1 MANSDVVYK
10 YIGVIEDD
18 SCADAQAIKTIME
31 ACDNDFIPPM
41 SVRESACKNLSNQ
54 EVHDKDIKVYW
65 KIILAQKNVAAY
77 IGETMVAFL
86 SFRHD
91 DNKEDFEPVVQS
103 EVVNYVSTICVLK
116 GYRGKHITSHFYD
129 MLENGIDIPDEVK
142 GDCVATRT
150 WNENY
155 AHIGLLQKRGFTL
168 THTIVGDREQDG
180 IKYDTVYYCKCPKR
194 RHVLT
199 FSDKQNESGYKVMVI
214 TTGGTIAQKHNEFD
228 RTVQQE
234 TSSPFKDCIVTIVEQ
249 MNDIGAKKQE
259 NHYVDTILIEELLNK
274 DSSNIVPEDWEVLVN
289 KIVDEYD
296 NYKAFVITHG
306 TNTLGYTS
314 AALSFA
320 LGRLGKPVVLTGSQ
334 VSFGEPG
341 SDAQMNLENA
351 LRIATYNKYDLW
363 GVMVVFG
370 SKIINGTR
378 VKKTTEYA
386 YDAFKAFGAGKLIG
400 DIGNSIKIDESGLE
414 AHRNNWKNPAKS
426 RDELEVANHFNM
438 NIASFTEFPGM
449 TSDIF
454 NYLVDNCGIKGFI
467 LRSTGAGDPNVA
479 TAGVRYENLRNAFD
493 YLRRKKIPI
502 IVTTQAPDGTASMDI
517 NTPGKEARKLGA
529 IPARDMSMES
539 MTVKLAWLIAKDLPY
554 EEIRKQMGQS
564 DHGEIK

>member
-1 MANSDVVYK
+1 
-10 YIGVIEDD
+10 
-18 SCADAQAIKTIME
+18 
-31 ACDNDFIPPM
+31 
-41 SVRESACKNLSNQ
+41 
-54 EVHDKDIKVYW
+54 
-65 KIILAQKNVAAY
+65 
-77 IGETMVAFL
+77 
-86 SFRHD
+86 
-91 DNKEDFEPVVQS
+91 
-103 EVVNYVSTICVLK
+103 TICVLK
-116 GYRGKHITSHFYD
+116 KYRGNHITSHFYD
-129 MLENGIDIPDEVK
+129 MLEGNKDIPEDVFS
-142 GDCVATRT
+142 DCVATRT

-155 AHIGLLQKRGFTL
+155 AHIGILQKRGFTL
-168 THTIVGDREQDG
+168 THTTVADRHQDD
-180 IKYDTVYYCKCPKR
+180 IDYDTVYYCKCPKR
-194 RHVLT
+194 RHILK
-199 FSDKQNESGYKVMVI
+199 FSDRQDASGYKVMVI
-214 TTGGTIAQKHNEFD
+214 TTGGTIAQGHDEFD
-228 RTVQQE
+228 RTVQQA
-234 TSSPFKDCIVTIVEQ
+234 TSSPFKDCISTIVKQ
-249 MNDIGAKKQE
+249 MNQAGANKLETQE
-259 NHYVDTILIEELLNK
+259 SHFVDTVMIEELLNK

-320 LGRLGKPVVLTGSQ
+320 LGRLGKPVVLTGAQ
-334 VSFGEPG
+334 VSYGEPG

-400 DIGNSIKIDESGLE
+400 DIGNSIKIDESGLG
-414 AHRNNWKNPAKS
+414 AHRDNWKNPAKS
-426 RDELEVANHFNM
+426 RDELEIVNHFDM

-449 TSDIF
+449 TSKIF
-454 NYLVDNCGIKGFI
+454 KHLVDNCGIKGFI

-479 TAGVRYENLRNAFD
+479 ALGVRYENLREAFD

-517 NTPGKEARKLGA
+517 NSPGKEARRLNA

-539 MTVKLAWLIAKDLPY
+539 MTVKLAWLIAKGLPY